1 MKIYIAGKITGKDD
15 YEDDFKQAEEK
26 LLKLGHTVMNPSFL
40 PKGFDQSDYH
50 HVCMAM
56 IDVCEAVYF
65 LPTWT
70 DRKGA
75 HLEMGY
81 AKAKGKKIILPT
93 EQEKIEAIAECLS
106 EL

>member
-1 MKIYIAGKITGKDD
+1 MKIYIAGKITGKED
-15 YEDDFKQAEEK
+15 YKTDFEEAEKK
-26 LLKLGHTVMNPSFL
+26 LIEQGHTVMNPSLL
-40 PKGFDQSDYH
+40 PDGFEQTEYL

-70 DRKGA
+70 DSKGA

-81 AKAKGKKIILPT
+81 AVAAGKEIRYL
-93 EQEKIEAIAECLS
+93 
-106 EL
+106 

>member
-1 MKIYIAGKITGKDD
+1 
-15 YEDDFKQAEEK
+15 
-26 LLKLGHTVMNPSFL
+26 
-40 PKGFDQSDYH
+40 
-50 HVCMAM
+50 MAM

-70 DRKGA
+70 DSKGA